1 MAEKKDFKFDIK
13 RPEPKKRNFELKVP
27 ITIRERER
35 NLIDDF
41 LDDTLYKN
49 YRDDDILRSDNPTQ
63 ALNDYKQI
71 ESKVKN
77 EDPKIANAIKK
88 QFIQEKENQYAMVSG
103 DDEVETERVFSGPSV
118 GYVEKQVEK
127 PKIQGLTD
135 EEVNVLVEL
144 ERLRPRFAEIYEEK
158 LKTAQPVESQLFSSA
173 LYGVSQKEE
182 SVEDVAY
189 QQAIDQMVSE
199 GKMGNKLYNLL
210 GEFLYSAIP
219 IGGLSERQQAELM
232 LQATPGER
240 IIAGGSGMLV
250 GYGIVG
256 KVGKSADTYRKVT
269 RGLDRYLSGVSYGKG
284 SFKVGSKLDP
294 VKGRAIAETLG
305 RASSSAQ
312 TFGTYSTLDAISDEK
327 LSNAEKVERI
337 LTDATLGVGLGATG
351 TIASPFKRIPA
362 EGLVGFTSGLLES
375 GDPKEASLNAL
386 IFMGFGLLNRQNL
399 KQNERT
405 VLWERLGDDFITYFR
420 QSLRN
425 PNLTKEQRVE
435 AKKIILKELRKI
447 KANATPDELR
457 NEIESV
463 KKQILYGVQK
473 MTATR
478 QTEKAIKKQI
488 AGETTRASQELAKK
502 IKKSSEKVPE
512 TGTREVLNKDNV
524 LKMSIDQQ
532 VPQLKELGFTEDQ
545 LVKIGGEDRANII
558 ANAIKPVN
566 YYGKEQSKPKIE
578 IEQPKEP
585 VKVEDK
591 PEPVKK
597 IIPKK
602 SWKISDKEFE
612 KYEHKVRLDEFE
624 EIVGKLLKGKK
635 KDYTGKEVA
644 KIIKNNL
651 DINDKKAK
659 EIYNFLIRSN
669 RIFRD
674 TRTHLGEGKVS
685 SYGKIEIVSQKRIK
699 KEKERKE
706 KIATESAQR
715 KKEDDAYKK
724 KFLWEQEQKDKQ
736 NALQLDLEKKID
748 KTPEL
753 RKKLEN
759 PKNIEDYKEGLSKLK
774 LPGINKLIT
783 QNQVRILE
791 SIDKKILVNAFDR
804 IKEINK
810 NKLPKTDPSGKN
822 YADALISRINLR
834 LALIS
839 KDKLNIDK
847 GKKNFDEK
855 RLQENFP
862 IFKNLLTG
870 DVNSP
875 RNLSTG
881 KVEDDVVKPKEK
893 PVEVSEGLPTL
904 IKKLDSPDK
913 YDRGDVIDAIESIV
927 DKFGADTKGLLKS
940 IGYPTDPKSEYINQD
955 GEIVL
960 FKDISE
966 KASIVRGRKKTE
978 SSIDTLW
985 LEAFK
990 PKPLKTKK
998 PVESNLVELD
1008 PKQVKIDESKF
1019 QPREEYNQ
1027 SVIDD
1032 IANNFN
1038 ASKWDPP
1045 VLWQDP
1051 KSKDYFV
1058 VSGHHRQQG
1067 VVKGGIDDAMYK
1079 VLPEGTTLAQAKNF
1093 AGASNLQATGQS
1105 EFETA
1110 AEIRRRI
1117 EEGDSYDDIAS
1128 DMPGLFKNVK
1138 DKTDKLKKIK
1148 KLAYLD
1154 PKGKF
1159 KENFDNPG
1167 FYKIIS
1173 KARQIA
1179 NFRERHDWFTDKY
1192 EDDVFT
1198 YLYKEGGESKNDIDY
1213 DTHLN
1218 KIIEKLNDQK
1228 DKPESIIKLLR
1239 KEPSKP
1245 AENTHTEVLKVVDN
1259 LKAQVKTIEAKLN
1272 SKIEIEKLVNA
1283 QLNGGT
1289 ISEHHSDDKQITF
1302 QQEYENRLE
1311 SYRTGESGSP
1321 YDFNDLEKNRISW
1334 YKTMRD
1340 AHDVDTI
1347 EYRHFDKIYKHWKSS
1362 PEIEKKIKNDLK
1374 KELRQVKKELMDLID
1389 KTNAPD
1395 PNQAGL
1401 FQDVKSFGSKSSAF
1415 KKWFGDSKVV
1425 DENGKPLVVYH
1436 GTTQNFDIFD
1446 IKKSEAEADL
1456 GGGFYFTS
1464 SARDV
1469 NRNYGTRSGPDLKNK
1484 LERKAEQDPEYT
1496 SGDDLDIDYKVRLRT
1511 HKNLIVNDGNVMP
1524 VYLSMQNPVDLG
1536 EKGTFIEPSYTYN
1549 EELDEYEDDY
1559 DSIGMKIINAIE
1571 MNNLTEWKDTQKI
1584 MGAVSEL
1591 MMDGIY
1597 AKDLIKG
1604 MKGIDEIAYI
1614 DGEDG
1619 NLLGNQFISDV
1630 FAEAGFDGF
1639 ILPDADK
1646 RFNNMGMPEGTTHY
1660 VVFEPTQIK
1669 SQFNKGTFDPKDP
1682 SILMQSLDQY
1692 NMFGG
1697 MDKIKPVNATKRA
1710 ELDVILDELHR
1721 IKLERDFLEKQK
1733 ADKKINA
1740 IKYKQQISKLRK
1752 EQSELEIQR
1761 IKVYGDSPQT
1771 GLFQSVGAY
1780 HGSPH
1785 TFKKFKMSAM
1795 GTGEGVQAYGYGLYF
1810 SDKKEIANF
1819 YAESLGG
1826 LATKNYSIGGI
1837 DLAKNE
1843 EYIDYSPHVL
1853 ERQWWKYKPY
1863 IRPSKRQPNY
1873 PILNDVNDLSVIIED
1888 LLIFERNFNNTSG
1901 ESNEVIKGKLDDYF
1915 NDQINSTKEDMNQEW
1930 NKEYKDEFV
1939 GKIRILELLQESVKK
1954 DNFNVELAKTRNVY
1968 KVKLKSQDPNK
1979 MNWLDWE
1986 DPISP
1991 EISEKLYAIFKDIK
2005 EGKTLIGGIDK
2016 EGIDLSE
2023 WKDDLGLSEVY
2034 FGDYITGRQ
2043 LYMNLTQY
2051 LTKSDG
2057 ITSSFLNKY
2066 LGIDGNRF
2074 LTERG
2079 TGGVT
2084 GDKYNYVVFDE
2095 EAIEIETHNLYQN
2108 MKDWDKLKNPFRP
2121 NTNETQKETAKIL
2134 RKELQANLPGENS
2147 LPSRRRRYTIQGNGI
2162 TEPLARKGFVS
2173 LVGTR
2178 VSSTKELAS
2187 VSQILRDPR
2196 YETARLFF
2204 VKNNKIVHQS
2214 AVTSRL
2220 PGAVANL
2227 FPGDVFPMIN
2237 QNMKNFEADSFYLL
2251 HNHPGGDS
2259 KPSGGDLGFT
2269 EIVANN
2275 YPKSFKGHVVIN
2287 SNNYSVINKNI
2298 KVERHEVDF
2307 GKDKLLQPSKPHP
2320 WLGTKLSSPEDL
2332 EKLGRKIQNR
2342 GFITLLNLNNNS
2354 SIRGVIDVPVTTFD
2368 LSTKKVM
2375 ATLRDIARKTGSVQ
2389 SVAVVGGYESGITA
2403 KQMDRLMEMT
2413 ERQAITSVVMNNN
2426 GNIHSVIDS
2435 KSPQIFFETFKKR
2448 RAPKVVMQQPV
2459 KKFKSSRQKAL
2470 ARAHILES
2478 EISLAE
2484 REKKLIKKSITGFES
2499 LGQAS
2504 DSQISAY
2511 VDYLLEQKYGNKPI
2525 SKPTINKKTL
2535 KDIRE
2540 EKLLQGDRLEK
2551 SVLERASIFLD
2562 KPKDFLGTYWV
2573 NSRQSMERTLEK
2585 MGKGGQKLARMYREA
2600 EYYHSEKV
2608 KPLEAEME
2616 RLWKKVPT
2624 EEKELMRNI
2633 IESEGASDLS
2643 KNGQAFV
2650 DFWGRLTDDIYN
2662 EGKKYMNPD
2671 LNYIQNYFPL
2681 QLKMDFYKEVN
2692 PKHKLWDEVVDHVQ
2706 QILNDRISQADVFT
2720 GLNVSREEAEQY
2732 TLDFL
2737 NYYKTRGLREHFIQ
2751 QVFKPSGKFKHSYP
2765 LEMHRD
2771 RIFPEWAYEQDI
2783 MNVAHGYI
2791 DKSFE
2796 AISFAKEF
2804 GKIDEDYKY
2813 ENIDTQLDLI
2823 ERDGFSR
2830 NDAQNIMSW
2839 AMGLKNF
2846 DEYDQKMNR
2855 FAKNLTSY
2863 LLSFRTSVKN
2873 LTDLGKA
2880 FSQSG
2885 TIPTLQSVLKLMFNK
2900 KERELSRDLIGSQ
2913 DVFQQ
2918 SLEKAGI
2925 GSGIASFY
2933 TKNIIQFTRSEQGV
2947 RQIIGHSRILQA
2959 EHLLK
2964 NYDPGKKGIMQNH
2977 IKRMFELVTDG
2988 LDIDK
2993 IKKRGNLNRSEIL
3006 RIGNYAIG
3014 QTQPASNLDKPI
3026 NWLSKGF
3033 WFRKSIFQSF
3043 SHKSIRWLKNFVFK
3057 ELKHGNMMPLVNLM
3071 VWRMTLGLGY
3081 QSLVSWFFND
3091 KPTEE
3096 EELFDKCWK
3105 AFTETGEI
3113 GLLADLLF
3121 LVQHSGWA
3129 SPFVSTMFGPKY
3141 GVMFELLH
3149 NSFKSAHRIKE
3160 GKEDPFNPLLMQLG
3174 RKTIKK
3180 VPFVGQKMY
3189 EEQFP
3194 KKITKPK
3201 KKKVIRR
3208 KQQSN

>member
-1 MAEKKDFKFDIK
+1 MAEKKKLTFEIK
-13 RPEPKKRNFELKVP
+13 SPVIEKKKIDTSIQYNFRH
-27 ITIRERER
+27 REK
-35 NLIDDF
+35 NLIDDL

-103 DDEVETERVFSGPSV
+103 EPEVETERVFAGPSV
-118 GYVEKQVEK
+118 GYIEKQVEK
-127 PKIQGLTD
+127 PKIQGLTN

-144 ERLRPRFAEIYEEK
+144 ERLRPQFAKIYEEK
-158 LKTAQPVESQLFSSA
+158 LKTAQPEIPELFSA
-173 LYGVSQKEE
+173 REGYGVPQREE
-182 SVEDVAY
+182 SAEDVAY
-189 QQAIDQMVSE
+189 QQTIDQMVSE
-199 GKMGNKLYNLL
+199 GKMGNKASNLMA
-210 GEFLYSAIP
+210 EFFNSAIP
-219 IGGLSERQQAELM
+219 IGKLTPKEQAELM
-232 LQATPGER
+232 IQATPGER
-240 IIAGGSGMLV
+240 FIAGGSGMLA
-250 GYGIVG
+250 GYGMVG
-256 KVGKSADTYRKVT
+256 KIGRSADTYRKVT
-269 RGLDRYLSGVSYGKG
+269 RGLDRYLSGVSYGKD
-284 SFKVGSKLDP
+284 SFKVASKLDP

-312 TFGTYSTLDAISDEK
+312 TFGTYTLADMLDENIPT
-327 LSNAEKVERI
+327 SEKAYQV
-337 LTDATLGVGLGATG
+337 LNSVMLGTGLGATG

-375 GDPKEASLNAL
+375 GDPKEATLNAL

-399 KQNERT
+399 KQDERT

-502 IKKSSEKVPE
+502 IKKSSGKVPE

-532 VPQLKELGFTEDQ
+532 VKELKGLGFTEDQ
-545 LVKIGGEDRANII
+545 LVRIGGEDRANII

-591 PEPVKK
+591 PEPLEVEPEPVEVEPEPVIELPKKIEKSVKPEEKPVQVSEEVVKK
-597 IIPKK
+597 KEKQLSERKAPKK
-602 SWKISDKEFE
+602 VGLYIKDILKSKDVLSSDWEKNNKLFKKKYPKLNPDMSMTMQMYSDDIKKATKNLEEGKDYPRYLEHQDVSYGIYYNNLKTGYNPNGKKITKKDIEDLKERMKALEYWLDKIGLKDWTKIWKAEVDNAPKISLEEANEFTHGYLLNHYSKIKNSPLTKSYLE
-612 KYEHKVRLDEFE
+612 EIGSKDLLSLKDAQIK
-624 EIVGKLLKGKK
+624 EIVGDAIGTGLTGDIESKGGKNPVIKFQITNNPPFELKGKELVK
-635 KDYTGKEVA
+635 V
-644 KIIKNNL
+644 
-651 DINDKKAK
+651 
-659 EIYNFLIRSN
+659 IRD
-669 RIFRD
+669 R
-674 TRTHLGEGKVS
+674 
-685 SYGKIEIVSQKRIK
+685 
-699 KEKERKE
+699 
-706 KIATESAQR
+706 
-715 KKEDDAYKK
+715 
-724 KFLWEQEQKDKQ
+724 
-736 NALQLDLEKKID
+736 ALKD
-748 KTPEL
+748 KTP
-753 RKKLEN
+753 
-759 PKNIEDYKEGLSKLK
+759 
-774 LPGINKLIT
+774 
-783 QNQVRILE
+783 
-791 SIDKKILVNAFDR
+791 
-804 IKEINK
+804 
-810 NKLPKTDPSGKN
+810 
-822 YADALISRINLR
+822 
-834 LALIS
+834 
-839 KDKLNIDK
+839 
-847 GKKNFDEK
+847 
-855 RLQENFP
+855 
-862 IFKNLLTG
+862 
-870 DVNSP
+870 
-875 RNLSTG
+875 ST
-881 KVEDDVVKPKEK
+881 PQT
-893 PVEVSEGLPTL
+893 P
-904 IKKLDSPDK
+904 
-913 YDRGDVIDAIESIV
+913 
-927 DKFGADTKGLLKS
+927 
-940 IGYPTDPKSEYINQD
+940 
-955 GEIVL
+955 
-960 FKDISE
+960 
-966 KASIVRGRKKTE
+966 
-978 SSIDTLW
+978 
-985 LEAFK
+985 
-990 PKPLKTKK
+990 KTKK

-1008 PKQVKIDESKF
+1008 PKQVKVDETKF

-1067 VVKGGIDDAMYK
+1067 VVKGGIEDAMYK

-1110 AEIRRRI
+1110 AEIRRRV

-1138 DKTDKLKKIK
+1138 NKTNKLKNIQ

-1159 KENFDNPG
+1159 KEHFDNTEFP
-1167 FYKIIS
+1167 KIVNR
-1173 KARQIA
+1173 ARQIA
-1179 NFRERHDWFTDKY
+1179 QLRKSYDWLTDKH

-1198 YLYKEGGESKNDIDY
+1198 YLYKEGGISKDQDLFDLGLIKS
-1213 DTHLN
+1213 L
-1218 KIIEKLNDQK
+1218 EKLDNQK

-1239 KEPSKP
+1239 KEPVKP
-1245 AENTHTEVLKVVDN
+1245 AENTHTEVLKVVDD

-1272 SKIEIEKLVNA
+1272 SKIEIDKLIDA
-1283 QLNGGT
+1283 RLNGSGT
-1289 ISEHHSDDKQITF
+1289 ITENYDGDDDYDPGEEITFKEEYDRRLKMLKDDKDEQ
-1302 QQEYENRLE
+1302 Y
-1311 SYRTGESGSP
+1311 GP
-1321 YDFNDLEKNRISW
+1321 YPDEFNDLSSNRIEW
-1334 YKTMRD
+1334 YKITRD
-1340 AHDVDTI
+1340 AWEPETAQYKYYD
-1347 EYRHFDKIYKHWKSS
+1347 RIYKHWKSS

-1395 PNQAGL
+1395 PKQSGL
-1401 FQDVKSFGSKSSAF
+1401 FQDVKPFNAKSTAF

-1436 GTTQNFDIFD
+1436 GTVGDFDSFNTPSYFSDAKMVSQFVMEGIDFFGEQPIGEN
-1446 IKKSEAEADL
+1446 IK
-1456 GGGFYFTS
+1456 
-1464 SARDV
+1464 
-1469 NRNYGTRSGPDLKNK
+1469 
-1484 LERKAEQDPEYT
+1484 
-1496 SGDDLDIDYKVRLRT
+1496 
-1511 HKNLIVNDGNVMP
+1511 P
-1524 VYLSMQNPVDLG
+1524 VYLSIQNP
-1536 EKGTFIEPSYTYN
+1536 KIYTT
-1549 EELDEYEDDY
+1549 EQEYDDY
-1559 DSIGMKIINAIE
+1559 VMSPSPTFDS
-1571 MNNLTEWKDTQKI
+1571 NLETLK
-1584 MGAVSEL
+1584 
-1591 MMDGIY
+1591 
-1597 AKDLIKG
+1597 
-1604 MKGIDEIAYI
+1604 
-1614 DGEDG
+1614 
-1619 NLLGNQFISDV
+1619 NQ
-1630 FAEAGFDGF
+1630 GFDG
-1639 ILPDADK
+1639 ILYK
-1646 RFNNMGMPEGTTHY
+1646 PEDIGSSTYY
-1660 VVFEPTQIK
+1660 VAFKPTQIK
-1669 SQFNKGTFDPKDP
+1669 SIFNKGTFDPKDP

-1761 IKVYGDSPQT
+1761 MKVYGESPQT
-1771 GLFQSVGAY
+1771 GLFQSVSAY

-1795 GTGEGVQAYGYGLYF
+1795 GTGEGGQAYGYGLYF
-1810 SDKKEIANF
+1810 TDNLGIANY
-1819 YAESLGG
+1819 YAKNLSGSPTNNYTIGG
-1826 LATKNYSIGGI
+1826 L

-1888 LLIFERNFNNTSG
+1888 LLIDENKVMN
-1901 ESNEVIKGKLDDYF
+1901 IKNSDRGAYLENYF

-1954 DNFNVELAKTRNVY
+1954 DNFIFEPVKNKNLY
-1968 KVKLKSQDPNK
+1968 KVKLKSKDPKKMKWLEWDKEYVNWGKNKEKGSLSGSFKKEWIELKESLYKVDPKLPSFIQNPVISKTEIVTRFNKPPTKKIVRRPHPQSSAPLTGKRIYQLMQDFIGRNRSKLARKYGDYVLGARTDQVASDILSKLGYDGNK
-1979 MNWLDWE
+1979 YLS
-1986 DPISP
+1986 IGGTGG
-1991 EISEKLYAIFKDIK
+1991 K
-2005 EGKTLIGGIDK
+2005 EGK
-2016 EGIDLSE
+2016 E
-2023 WKDDLGLSEVY
+2023 
-2034 FGDYITGRQ
+2034 
-2043 LYMNLTQY
+2043 
-2051 LTKSDG
+2051 
-2057 ITSSFLNKY
+2057 
-2066 LGIDGNRF
+2066 
-2074 LTERG
+2074 
-2079 TGGVT
+2079 
-2084 GDKYNYVVFDE
+2084 YNYVVFDE
-2095 EAIEIETHNLYQN
+2095 EAIEIETHNLYQS
-2108 MKDWDKLKNPFRP
+2108 MKDWDKLKNPYRP

-2147 LPSRRRRYTIQGNGI
+2147 LPPRRRRYTIQGNGI

-2178 VSSTKELAS
+2178 VSNTKELAS
-2187 VSQILRDPR
+2187 ASQILRDPR

-2237 QNMKNFEADSFYLL
+2237 QNIKNFEADSFYLL

-2320 WLGTKLSSPEDL
+2320 WLGTKLSSPKDL

-2342 GFITLLNLNNNS
+2342 GFITLLNISSNS
-2354 SIRGVIDVPVTTFD
+2354 DIRGVIDVPVTTFD

-2403 KQMDRLMEMT
+2403 KQMERLMEMT
-2413 ERQAITSVVMNNN
+2413 DRQAITSVVMNNN

-2435 KSPQIFFETFKKR
+2435 NSDMISFETFKKGTP
-2448 RAPKVVMQQPV
+2448 PKVVMQQPV
-2459 KKFKSSRQKAL
+2459 KKFKSNRQKAL
-2470 ARAHILES
+2470 ARAHILEA
-2478 EISLAE
+2478 EIGLAE
-2484 REKKLIKKSITGFES
+2484 KEKKILKKSITGFES

-2525 SKPTINKKTL
+2525 SKPTIKKKTL

-2633 IESEGASDLS
+2633 IESDGASDLS

-2692 PKHKLWDEVVDHVQ
+2692 PQHKLWDEVVDHVQ
-2706 QILNDRISQADVFT
+2706 QILKDRISQADIFT

-2846 DEYDQKMNR
+2846 DEYDRKMNR
-2855 FAKNLTSY
+2855 FAKNTTSF
-2863 LLSFRTSVKN
+2863 LLSFTTTLKN

-2885 TIPTLQSVLKLMFNK
+2885 TVPTLKSAFKLMFNK
-2900 KERELSRDLIGSQ
+2900 KERELSKDLIGSQ
-2913 DVFQQ
+2913 DVFRQ
-2918 SLEKAGI
+2918 SLEKTGV
-2925 GSGIASFY
+2925 GSGVASFY

-2959 EHLLK
+2959 EHLLR

-2988 LDIDK
+2988 LNIDK

-3014 QTQPASNLDKPI
+3014 QTQPASNLDRPI
-3026 NWLSKGF
+3026 NWISKGF
-3033 WFRKSIFQSF
+3033 WLRKSIFQSF
-3043 SHKSIRWLKNFVFK
+3043 SHKSIRWLKNFVLK
-3057 ELKHGNMMPLVNLM
+3057 EARHGNMMPLVNLM
-3071 VWRMTLGLGY
+3071 VWRMTLGYGY
-3081 QSLVSWFFND
+3081 QELIRWVFNT
-3091 KPTEE
+3091 KPEE
-3096 EELFDKCWK
+3096 EETHFDKAWQS
-3105 AFTETGEI
+3105 FTETGEI
-3113 GLLADLLF
+3113 GIISDLLF
-3121 LVQHSGWA
+3121 LVQHNGWA
-3129 SPFVSTMFGPKY
+3129 SPFVSAMFGPKY
-3141 GVMFELLH
+3141 GVMFELLW
-3149 NSFKSAHRIKE
+3149 NVFKTAGRFKE
-3160 GKEDPFNPLLMQLG
+3160 GKEEPFKPLKRQIAK
-3174 RKTIKK
+3174 KTIKR
-3180 VPFVGQKMY
+3180 VPFVGKEMY